1 MGVMAEPQSNAARV
15 REINDSIRYAMWSV
29 FRLDAVLGEDSDR
42 TAEGAEVEK
51 LFAEL
56 AEGDVV
62 VRGVY
67 DVSGLRA
74 DADVMVWWHAATSEE
89 LQSAY
94 HRFRRTS
101 FGRRLAPV
109 WSQVA
114 LHRPAEFNRSHV
126 PAFLADEEPKKH
138 VCVYP
143 FVRSYEW
150 YLLEEEERRQL
161 LKEHGQMARDYKDV
175 RANTVASFALGD
187 YEWIL
192 AFEADDLHRIV
203 DLMRHLRASGA
214 RRHVREE
221 IPFYT
226 GALTPVAELV
236 DRLP

>member
-126 PAFLADEEPKKH
+126 PAFLADEEPKRH

-143 FVRSYEW
+143 LSLIHISEPTRPY
-150 YLLEEEERRQL
+150 
-161 LKEHGQMARDYKDV
+161 
-175 RANTVASFALGD
+175 
-187 YEWIL
+187 
-192 AFEADDLHRIV
+192 
-203 DLMRHLRASGA
+203 
-214 RRHVREE
+214 
-221 IPFYT
+221 
-226 GALTPVAELV
+226 
-236 DRLP
+236 